1 MSDGTMVINNMN
13 LVFEG
18 IKGINIIKEESQR
31 YPPVENPLHKLFE
44 CPFLIGSPFYYNW
57 FLNIVNPVYYQFK
70 DIPLKMAL
78 LQWMDNDLVHRT
90 YKITFKELFT
100 MIITIVENHK
110 KKEEMKKRLIIVLKD
125 SVEFKFSFTET
136 IHRMI
141 NALVGFVDGIY
152 KVLSARDVIEMNM
165 DIFIKQLKDK
175 KINRETVKEKMIEMF
190 SHVGEKDN
198 ISDDYKEANLMA
210 LDDYENEFEGFDR
223 L

>member
-1 MSDGTMVINNMN
+1 MVINDMN

-18 IKGINIIKEESQR
+18 IKGIHIIKEESKR
-31 YPPVENPLHKLFE
+31 FPPVENPLHKLFE

-57 FLNIVNPVYYQFK
+57 FLNIVNPVYYHFK
-70 DIPLKMAL
+70 EIPLKMTV
-78 LQWMDNDLVHRT
+78 LQWMHDESVHRT
-90 YKITFKELFT
+90 YNITFKELFT
-100 MIITIVENHK
+100 MIMTIVENHK
-110 KKEEMKKRLIIVLKD
+110 QKEEMKKELIIVFKET
-125 SVEFKFSFTET
+125 VEFNLCFTET

-141 NALVGFVDGIY
+141 NTLVGFVDGIY
-152 KVLSARDVIEMNM
+152 KVLSAREVVEMNM

-198 ISDDYKEANLMA
+198 ISDDYKQANLKA